1 MGFIRLKANPFH
13 GLRRITQQLI
23 KEETLITPD
32 TTLPQPNAS
41 GRQEVAIL
49 LVSQALYIAVGV
61 LTKSLLAYSLLPEGL
76 GSYFVCVLFGALAGT
91 IGTLATERGVQ
102 YFVAAK
108 RMSVSE
114 GMSIAFAI
122 CLIGSAVVATAALPL
137 IHSGFSFFLK
147 ADKHSFYLALLLVPS
162 SSLMFAAR
170 LQLQGLRRFTQLAII
185 SLIQAAVGV
194 VSILTLVWGLGLGV
208 NGAILSLFLGHL
220 VLIVA
225 AVADLRRHC
234 GLVLAFPS
242 REGIKRVFI
251 YGLKEYVARIG
262 QTLDPRVGS
271 LLLGIVAS
279 RADIGLFTASN
290 ALITRVLILPTAV
303 ATYLLPRVAG
313 NDSGQPELAAFCAR
327 VTWWTVGGLLL
338 IWFAVSTPLVPLLLS
353 ESFTPVV
360 RLTWIMSIGV
370 FAYAGT
376 EIFVAYFRGVNR
388 PQVFSHAMWL
398 SLSANVV
405 LFFGLYP
412 AWGLTGAAWSL
423 TGGLLCR
430 SFFLWLMFQRA
441 TGLPLYSTLILRR
454 SDVAY
459 LWSAGASLVRLMA
472 AR

>member
-1 MGFIRLKANPFH
+1 MPKNS
-13 GLRRITQQLI
+13 T
-23 KEETLITPD
+23 TDTP
-32 TTLPQPNAS
+32 LPQPNAS
-41 GRQEVAIL
+41 GRQAVAIL
-49 LVSQALYIAVGV
+49 LVSQALYIAIG
-61 LTKSLLAYSLLPEGL
+61 LLNKSLLAYSLLPEGL
-76 GSYFVCVLFGALAGT
+76 GAYVVCVLFGALAGT

-102 YFVAAK
+102 YFVTAK

-114 GMSIAFAI
+114 GTSIAFAI
-122 CLIGSAVVATAALPL
+122 CLIGSAVAATAALPL

-147 ADKHSFYLALLLVPS
+147 ADERSFYLAILLIPS

-170 LQLQGLRRFTQLAII
+170 LQLQGLRRFTQLAVI

-194 VSILTLVWGLGLGV
+194 ASILMLVWGLGLGV

-220 VLIVA
+220 VLIA
-225 AVADLRRHC
+225 ACVADLRRHC
-234 GLVLAFPS
+234 GLVLEFPS
-242 REGIKRVFI
+242 REGVKRVLF
-251 YGLKEYVARIG
+251 YGFKEYVARVG
-262 QTLDPRVGS
+262 QVLDPRVGS

-279 RADIGLFTASN
+279 RADIGLFTTSN
-290 ALITRVLILPTAV
+290 ALITRVLILPTAI

-313 NDSGQPELAAFCAR
+313 NDTEQPELVAFCAR

-338 IWFAVSTPLVPLLLS
+338 VWFAISTPLVPLLLS
-353 ESFTPVV
+353 EAFTPVV
-360 RLTWIMSIGV
+360 HLTWIMSIGV

-388 PQVFSHAMWL
+388 PQVFSYAMWL
-398 SLSANVV
+398 SLSANIV

-412 AWGLTGAAWSL
+412 AWGLAGAAWAL

-430 SFFLWLMFQRA
+430 SLFLWLMFQRA

-454 SDVAY
+454 GDVAY
-459 LWSAGASLVRLMA
+459 LWAAGVSLIRRMA